1 VIYLFIIQISFLQT
15 VKTGERSKKT
25 NEVLI
30 GMGGWELPDF
40 NNIFYPSKLEKG
52 FRKLEYFSIFFD
64 LVEVNSTFYN
74 TSLSA
79 VQSNRWLKDVSGN
92 DRFMF
97 TVKLYRGFTHTFDAT
112 RNDALAIHR
121 LLDPLRDAGKLG
133 GLVIQ
138 FPSSFAKTSERQA
151 HLIKLRTIFPED
163 RLFLDLRH
171 ISWNNELLYQ
181 FYHENGFH
189 LINVDLPHLPGHM
202 PFNSFEWDGT
212 AYFRMMGR
220 NAEAWNNSQ
229 SGDRYLYRYSEEEL
243 HDLIQRIKRANARKT
258 YVVFHNDRQAFSLVN
273 GRQVEH
279 LLHPKKNLTAPANLL
294 ASFPNLKS
302 FCIPNIS
309 KNDLFSFPKPTTGK

>member
-1 VIYLFIIQISFLQT
+1 MMADGS
-15 VKTGERSKKT
+15 SKDT
-25 NEVLI
+25 NEVLV
-30 GMGGWELPDF
+30 GMGGWELPPF
-40 NNIFYPSKLEKG
+40 NRVFYPIKSEKG
-52 FRKLEYFSIFFD
+52 FRKLEYFSRFFD

-79 VQSNRWLKDVSGN
+79 AQAHRWLEDVSEN
-92 DRFMF
+92 RKFVF

-112 RNDALAIHR
+112 HNDALAVHR
-121 LLDPLRDAGKLG
+121 LLDPLRDAKKFA

-138 FPSSFAKTSERQA
+138 FPSSFNKTSERQA
-151 HLIKLRTIFPED
+151 HLVKLRTLFPED

-171 ISWNNELLYQ
+171 TTWNEKLFYQ
-181 FYHENGFH
+181 FCRENGFN

-202 PFNSFEWDGT
+202 PLNSFEWDGV

-220 NAEAWNNSQ
+220 NAEAWSRPQ

-243 HDLIQRIKRANARKT
+243 HDLIQRIKQANAHKT

-279 LLHPKKNLTAPANLL
+279 VLYPTKHLTAPASLL
-294 ASFPNLKS
+294 AAFPQLKP
-302 FCIPNIS
+302 FCDPSIS
-309 KNDLFSFPKPTTGK
+309 KSDLFSNSL